1 MGLRMPA
8 LNPLA
13 TARLVLLAWVLYCW
27 EARAQ
32 QLLPVPDH
40 AFFAHNFARDGPF
53 GPLGTKEALATMT
66 GALGKGWKFA
76 TVQLLATSLAHSAPF
91 GRPQLWLQTCP
102 RRALCICREAS
113 SNGRY
118 CSAWLCMNEA
128 PGLRLAGIADG
139 QAFDTPAV
147 MAAFINN
154 GLQIKGC
161 QCTKQARNGNFC
173 VVWQCIKYN
182 DDGAR
187 IIEAHERYVCDT
199 AYHQSQGA
207 SGQVPPTAPWGDNTA
222 LKAAAPSVL
231 LDQSSNSS
239 TFCAAWTGWKE
250 SDRVH
255 EEHKCTCQVPS
266 ASRGYCVMSLC
277 NQRHQSV
284 AVGYLPYFMW
294 SFAAH
299 VQGLGL
305 MLIFYL
311 SNKRAQSQQ
320 DNIERKP
327 FLTWDGVA
335 GQFLP
340 HIPLAISIIAT
351 DYYFSAADAHHD
363 AMWAHIGLV
372 LVVYVPGYLLMA
384 CFYQGNQSVAA

>member
-1 MGLRMPA
+1 MQFCSSPIAFGEHATCNLH
-8 LNPLA
+8 LCLPLF
-13 TARLVLLAWVLYCW
+13 T
-27 EARAQ
+27 
-32 QLLPVPDH
+32 
-40 AFFAHNFARDGPF
+40 
-53 GPLGTKEALATMT
+53 
-66 GALGKGWKFA
+66 
-76 TVQLLATSLAHSAPF
+76 
-91 GRPQLWLQTCP
+91 
-102 RRALCICREAS
+102 LCCR
-113 SNGRY
+113 
-118 CSAWLCMNEA
+118 
-128 PGLRLAGIADG
+128 
-139 QAFDTPAV
+139 
-147 MAAFINN
+147 
-154 GLQIKGC
+154 
-161 QCTKQARNGNFC
+161 
-173 VVWQCIKYN
+173 
-182 DDGAR
+182 
-187 IIEAHERYVCDT
+187 
-199 AYHQSQGA
+199 
-207 SGQVPPTAPWGDNTA
+207 
-222 LKAAAPSVL
+222 
-231 LDQSSNSS
+231 
-239 TFCAAWTGWKE
+239 KE

-299 VQGLGL
+299 VQGKSAWRSLGVENIPQLWHKSSCCSASGCMLLPVLLIAIHSVMLHAAIHQLQEVLHCCIAVSFMPCNASSPSLVALCAAASLNLVWLTSHSLACAAAGLGL